1 MNFDDIMNGGLGSL
15 NNEDLGKDI
24 TDIFELNTE
33 KVKNSVKDLMQ
44 ITMGSED
51 STDSDIIRMALLL
64 CESKEE
70 TAVTMHLLLK
80 ALIGE
85 VTNQANEMGELL
97 DDTRE
102 VIEEIGGE
110 FAEQYAMGMIGRM
123 MARMGDD
130 ELNDLLGDD
139 E

>member
-44 ITMGSED
+44 LTTGSED
-51 STDSDIIRMALLL
+51 STESDIIRMALLL

-85 VTNQANEMGELL
+85 VTNQANEMGELH

-123 MARMGDD
+123 IARMGDD